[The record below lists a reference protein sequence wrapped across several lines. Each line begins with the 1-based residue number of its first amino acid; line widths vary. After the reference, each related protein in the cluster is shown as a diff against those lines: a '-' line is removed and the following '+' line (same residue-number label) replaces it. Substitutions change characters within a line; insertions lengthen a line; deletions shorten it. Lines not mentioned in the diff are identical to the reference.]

1 MRAGLDALA
10 VPGGLEPADST
21 AGEGARWRVD
31 RLGGGSKRRA
41 IIDRN
46 DRGVVIH
53 DGRQPELRARVA
65 IDADPEDAPQI
76 DAAAVAAKM

>member
-10 VPGGLEPADST
+10 VPGGLEPAEST

-31 RLGGGSKRRA
+31 RLGGARRRA
-41 IIDRN
+41 IIDRS

-53 DGRQPELRARVA
+53 VGQQPVLRTRAA